1 MIVHGL
7 YKTKIVGFEMR
18 IWTKL
23 SLLILIILCITATPL
38 LAMGIIGGG
47 GHGGGGHGGGG
58 HGGGGHHGTAVPE
71 IDPSLAPAAIAILS
85 GGVLILKSKFKRK

>member
-1 MIVHGL
+1 MKSWI
-7 YKTKIVGFEMR
+7 KIS
-18 IWTKL
+18 I
-23 SLLILIILCITATPL
+23 LILIFFCFTATPL
-38 LAMGIIGGG
+38 LAMGII
-47 GHGGGGHGGGG
+47 GGGG

>member
-1 MIVHGL
+1 MKSWI
-7 YKTKIVGFEMR
+7 KI
-18 IWTKL
+18 
-23 SLLILIILCITATPL
+23 SLLVVIFFCLTITPL

-58 HGGGGHHGTAVPE
+58 HGGGVPE
-71 IDPSLAPAAIAILS
+71 IDASLAPTALALLS